1 MQILIYFEDFIN
13 ELLITLGII
22 SVVILVTCLIIL
34 TVSTYKSDKARRE
47 MYKELAQKSKNKNKN
62 SKITLEM

>member
-13 ELLITLGII
+13 ELLIIFGII
-22 SVVILVTCLIIL
+22 SLVILVTCLIVL

-47 MYKELAQKSKNKNKN
+47 MYKVLTQKSKNKN
-62 SKITLEM
+62 SKITFEL

>member
-13 ELLITLGII
+13 ELLIIFGII
-22 SVVILVTCLIIL
+22 SLVILVTCLIVL

-47 MYKELAQKSKNKNKN
+47 MYKELTRKSKNKN
-62 SKITLEM
+62 SKITFEL